1 MSRRHKH
8 ARRTDWPR
16 ELTLTDLVFQ
26 EVIVV
31 VFDGGILI
39 LR

>member
-1 MSRRHKH
+1 MSRKRKH
-8 ARRTDWPR
+8 ARHTHWPR
-16 ELTLTDLVFQ
+16 EFTLTDLVFQ

-31 VFDGGILI
+31 VFDGGVLI

>member
-1 MSRRHKH
+1 MKKKNRQAGRR
-8 ARRTDWPR
+8 DWPR
-16 ELTLTDLVFQ
+16 ELTLKDLVFQ
-26 EVIVV
+26 EVVVV

>member
-1 MSRRHKH
+1 MSKKHKH
-8 ARRTDWPR
+8 ARRMDWPR

-26 EVIVV
+26 EVTVV
-31 VFDGGILI
+31 IFDGGILI